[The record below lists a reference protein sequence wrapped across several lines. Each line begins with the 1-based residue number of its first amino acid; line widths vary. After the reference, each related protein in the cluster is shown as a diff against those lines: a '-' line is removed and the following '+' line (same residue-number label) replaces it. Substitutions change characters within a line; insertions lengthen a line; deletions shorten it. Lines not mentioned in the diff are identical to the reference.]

1 MNNQVSL
8 FENKPVN
15 VLLSLLE
22 EPYSQM
28 LSGEK
33 RYEYRTRYQKV
44 PTTAYVYI
52 SRTKK
57 KIVAKIEFD
66 TPIIGTSEEI
76 ATLAEKEQPG
86 HYDRK
91 MEYFHGDTA
100 YAIPIKKIIPL
111 KEVSLEELRKLFPDF
126 VVPQSYYILDKKPEL
141 LNYLK
146 SKEN

>member
-1 MNNQVSL
+1 MNNQISL
-8 FENKPVN
+8 FEKESVN

-22 EPYSQM
+22 EPYNQM

-33 RYEYRTRYQKV
+33 RYEYRTRYLKA

-66 TPIIGTSEEI
+66 TPIIGTAEEI

-91 MEYFHGDTA
+91 MEYFHGGTA

-111 KEVSLEELRKLFPDF
+111 EEVSLEELRKVFPDF

-146 SKEN
+146 SKEY